1 MKIRYELFFKM
12 PSSYSLATRVA
23 VVTLRQQ
30 HASWAAIV
38 KQVDAVRS
46 RSSARRIWS
55 SRHQWDRPGHGRHTV
70 ITKAIAKRI
79 DRAISKDPWASPQE
93 LVQRLHLQLS
103 ASTVQRYRSENFKSV
118 KGVGRPILSE
128 TNKKARLKWCQMHRN
143 DSFDN
148 VVFTD
153 EKSFLLYHNRRLAWI
168 KPGEELPFH
177 SQPSHVPR
185 VQILG
190 GITRRG
196 RTAAVLFE
204 GWLNAD
210 QHKVN
215 LDTILPSVHN
225 LLPGGFRYLQ
235 DNDPSHTAKSN
246 LTHLERCVPEALR
259 LPAQSPDLN
268 PIEHLWSALDARIAR
283 HHVTTKQQLERVV
296 RLEWRSISTDEC
308 NRLIDGLRSTMEA
321 VIAAHGGHVRPE
333 ERRRYAGR

>member
-1 MKIRYELFFKM
+1 M

-30 HASWAAIV
+30 HASWATIV
-38 KQVDAVRS
+38 KQVEAVRS
-46 RSSARRIWS
+46 RSAAQYIWN
-55 SRHQWDRPGHGRHTV
+55 SRLQWDHPGHGRHRV

-79 DRAISKDPWASPQE
+79 DQAISKDPWASPQE
-93 LVQRLHLQLS
+93 LVERLHLRLS
-103 ASTVQRYRSENFKSV
+103 ASTVQRYRSENFKPV

-128 TNKKARLKWCQMHRN
+128 TNKKARLKWCQVHRN

-190 GITRRG
+190 GISRHG
-196 RTAAVLFE
+196 RTAPVVFE

-210 QHKVN
+210 QHKTN
-215 LDTILPSVHN
+215 LDTILPSVHH
-225 LLPGGFRYLQ
+225 LFPGGYRYLQ
-235 DNDPSHTAKSN
+235 DNDSSHTAKSN
-246 LTHLERCVPEALR
+246 LAHLKNRVPEVLR

-268 PIEHLWSALDARIAR
+268 PIEHLWSALDARVAKHR
-283 HHVTTKQQLERVV
+283 VTTKEQLERAV
-296 RLEWRSISTDEC
+296 RLEWRSISANEC
-308 NRLIDGLRSTMEA
+308 NRLIDGLRATMEA
-321 VIAAHGGHVRPE
+321 VIAALGGHVRPE